1 MPMTYEAVMALGAA
15 RYADVLAAL
24 DKAGLTAVFT
34 QTGGMCAALEITLD
48 NGQHLLVTDGDD
60 TLAWDRDRHAGWGVG
75 LYPRDDDEA
84 YDEGHLAYGST
95 SRSDSAALLDLVRQV
110 LRSAR
115 WPA

>member
-1 MPMTYEAVMALGAA
+1 MPITYEAAMALGAA
-15 RYADVLAAL
+15 RYADVLDAL

-48 NGQHLLVTDGDD
+48 NGAHLLVTDAED
-60 TLAWDRDRHAGWGVG
+60 TLAWDRAQHAGWGVG
-75 LYPRDDDEA
+75 LYPRDDEA

-95 SRSDSAALLDLVRQV
+95 SRSDTAALLEVVREV
-110 LRSAR
+110 LHSGR